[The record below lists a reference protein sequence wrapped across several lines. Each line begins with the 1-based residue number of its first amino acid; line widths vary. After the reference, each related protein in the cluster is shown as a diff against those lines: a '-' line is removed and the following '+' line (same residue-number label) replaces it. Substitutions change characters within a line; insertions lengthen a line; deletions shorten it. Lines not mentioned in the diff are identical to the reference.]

1 MKQLSWILLLGLI
14 AAGSTKGQQRN
25 PQPGLP
31 TVGTVSVTE
40 LHLPTAASKEL
51 RIYQR
56 YFGSG
61 DMQNSA
67 RHLEKAIRIYPALP
81 AVHHNLGV
89 CYLRQKKFEKAIIAF
104 QNASNMDPSLIEPV
118 LGLSAALFLLGRYPQ
133 AETAARRAHDM
144 NPGNPSACYALGR
157 TLVAEGSDSVETVDL
172 LRTSS
177 AEFPVAHL
185 DLAILL
191 LKRHATQE
199 AAAELRE
206 YLPHSSN
213 AEKASVAC
221 IIEKLTEHLAGSRCV
236 RQQ

>member
-1 MKQLSWILLLGLI
+1 MKQLSLILLIALI
-14 AAGSTKGQQRN
+14 AGFAKGQQLN

-31 TVGTVSVTE
+31 AVGAVSVAE
-40 LHLPTAASKEL
+40 LRLPTAALKEL

-67 RHLEKAIRIYPALP
+67 RHLEKAIRLYPSIP
-81 AVHHNLGV
+81 AAHHNLGV
-89 CYLRQKKFEKAIIAF
+89 CYLRQKEFEKAIIAF
-104 QNASNMDPSLIEPV
+104 RNASNMDPGFIEPV
-118 LGLSAALFLLGRYPQ
+118 LGLSSALFLLGRYPQ

-144 NPGNPSACYALGR
+144 NPGNPSACYLLGR
-157 TLVAEGSDSVETVDL
+157 TLVAEGSDNVETVDL

-177 AEFPVAHL
+177 AKFPVAHL
-185 DLAILL
+185 ALASLL

-199 AAAELRE
+199 AVAELRE
-206 YLPHSSN
+206 YLPHSGN

-221 IIEKLTEHLAGSRCV
+221 IIEKLTEHLAGSQCLL
-236 RQQ
+236 Q